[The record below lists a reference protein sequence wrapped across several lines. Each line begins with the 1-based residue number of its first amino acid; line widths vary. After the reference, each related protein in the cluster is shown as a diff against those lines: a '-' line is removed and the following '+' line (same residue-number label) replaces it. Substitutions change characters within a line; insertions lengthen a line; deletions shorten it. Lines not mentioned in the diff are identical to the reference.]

1 MTTFLI
7 HPPHLPPPHT
17 YTHIDTYLYLSL
29 FQELLSHLGTSLYG
43 KMTKEKKLV
52 QLGFGS
58 WKAQWLAVSVI
69 REQEFYTDW
78 KYKQK

>member
-1 MTTFLI
+1 
-7 HPPHLPPPHT
+7 
-17 YTHIDTYLYLSL
+17 
-29 FQELLSHLGTSLYG
+29 
-43 KMTKEKKLV
+43 MTKEKKLV

-69 REQEFYTDW
+69 REQELYTDW

>member
-1 MTTFLI
+1 
-7 HPPHLPPPHT
+7 
-17 YTHIDTYLYLSL
+17 
-29 FQELLSHLGTSLYG
+29 
-43 KMTKEKKLV
+43 MTKKKLV

-58 WKAQWLAVSVI
+58 WKAKWLAVSVI